1 MGRVKKYLTNLISN
15 HLPATWINIVG
26 GGGVG
31 GAWNRAVEPQVKLIF
46 YDGNSLI
53 FTDTVTVTGYVTLSI
68 EGKGSEGQ
76 QENAFHTY
84 LEEVC

>member
-26 GGGVG
+26 GGGG
-31 GAWNRAVEPQVKLIF
+31 GGGGVETQVKLIF